1 MEFKNNILLFQQLC
15 LDIASALHFI
25 EGKNLFHLDIKPS
38 NILYDEVKKIFLIS
52 DFGTASFYFD
62 KQGTKSFTLKGYTPI
77 YTSPEVLNYL
87 LGGIKIYYPG
97 KCDIF
102 SLGVS
107 LLQSYL
113 GIKNA

>member
-1 MEFKNNILLFQQLC
+1 MEG
-15 LDIASALHFI
+15 H
-25 EGKNLFHLDIKPS
+25 NLFHLDIKPS
-38 NILYDEVKKIFLIS
+38 NILYNDVNKIFLIS

-62 KQGTKSFTLKGYTPI
+62 KQGTKSFTLNGYTPM
-77 YTSPEVLNYL
+77 YTSPEVLNFL
-87 LGGIKIYYPG
+87 LDGTKIYCPG

-107 LLQSYL
+107 LLQSFL

>member
-1 MEFKNNILLFQQLC
+1 MTN
-15 LDIASALHFI
+15 D
-25 EGKNLFHLDIKPS
+25 
-38 NILYDEVKKIFLIS
+38 VKKIFLIS

-77 YTSPEVLNYL
+77 YTSPEVLNL
-87 LGGIKIYYPG
+87 LIGGIKIYYPG

-113 GIKNA
+113 GIKKD

>member
-1 MEFKNNILLFQQLC
+1 MFGYCISFTFYGRKEFISLGYQ
-15 LDIASALHFI
+15 
-25 EGKNLFHLDIKPS
+25 PS
-38 NILYDEVKKIFLIS
+38 NILYDDVKKIFLIS

-77 YTSPEVLNYL
+77 YTSPEVLNLL